1 MKRIVVLTAG
11 LIVLAQLAKF
21 MKIKSVDDLK
31 DTFGDLKDL
40 VGDQL
45 KNLKSFAMN

>member
-1 MKRIVVLTAG
+1 MKRLIVLTAG
-11 LIVLAQLAKF
+11 VIVVSQLAKF
-21 MKIKSVDDLK
+21 LKIKSVDDLK

-45 KNLKSFAMN
+45 KNFKSFAMN